1 MFAFKYYC
9 HSILYHIV
17 SLQLYYVVFRPA
29 QTWVVVAPVAG
40 VCGAFSRLVLGGHCM
55 SRPPRQEPEFLSHG
69 CVCVYLRCSSMSWT
83 STSASS
89 STSGT
94 HCHRRLLQLTLRTFR
109 VSFVVDTVD
118 SGLRHRPLLLR
129 FVFYH
134 CMFFCVCRFSSPP
147 PCLASPGRWGGCN
160 GRGPL
165 GRPAS
170 RL

>member
-1 MFAFKYYC
+1 MGDN
-9 HSILYHIV
+9 ILYHIV

-40 VCGAFSRLVLGGHCM
+40 VCGGFLSPCVGWTLHVA
-55 SRPPRQEPEFLSHG
+55 PARQEPVFLSHG

-109 VSFVVDTVD
+109 ASFVVDTVD
-118 SGLRHRPLLLR
+118 SGLRHRPLLLL
-129 FVFYH
+129 
-134 CMFFCVCRFSSPP
+134 FFFIACFFSCFPFSV
-147 PCLASPGRWGGCN
+147 ASPLPGF
-160 GRGPL
+160 
-165 GRPAS
+165 S
-170 RL
+170 R